1 MIALARAIRRRSA
14 VELSMLVAA
23 LGVRASMLALLRSVD
38 VATLQRWGT
47 SAARVWPRRRRADA
61 ALDRA
66 VAWAVATAAVILPV
80 RDSCLA
86 DALTAYWLLAAC
98 GRRSTIRFG
107 VSRSTPH
114 ALRAHAWLEA
124 DGEIIVGARGVESFA
139 LLE

>member
-23 LGVRASMLALLRSVD
+23 LGVRASMLALLRIVSV
-38 VATLQRWGT
+38 ARLQRWGT
-47 SAARVWPRRRRADA
+47 SAARVWPRRRADA

-80 RDSCLA
+80 RNSCLA
-86 DALTAYWLLAAC
+86 DALTAHWLLAAC

-107 VSRSTPH
+107 VSRSTPD